1 MNHQVIPAII
11 ADNFS
16 DLQQKI
22 NKVKD
27 YVDWIQLDV
36 MDGRFV
42 QRITWYN
49 PQELKDLNP
58 EIMQQVNFEA
68 HLMVYK
74 PERVIE
80 PWLKSGV
87 KRIYIHYEST
97 HRKAELIEQI
107 KRAGIE
113 VGFALDIVTPYT
125 FIESFIPNLD
135 AVLIMTV
142 RPGKSGQ
149 KFREETL
156 SKVRNLHKKYPN
168 LPIGVDGGVN
178 PDTAKQILEAG
189 ATRLC
194 SGSYVL
200 ESADTQQ
207 AIETLKNIK

>member
-107 KRAGIE
+107 KRGKPVAS
-113 VGFALDIVTPYT
+113 FVTERKAKDER
-125 FIESFIPNLD
+125 ILK
-135 AVLIMTV
+135 VWLTV
-142 RPGKSGQ
+142 
-149 KFREETL
+149 
-156 SKVRNLHKKYPN
+156 
-168 LPIGVDGGVN
+168 
-178 PDTAKQILEAG
+178 
-189 ATRLC
+189 TRLMDDAGKINAIATTERDL
-194 SGSYVL
+194 SQL
-200 ESADTQQ
+200 E
-207 AIETLKNIK
+207 KNVNES